1 MDVIWDPAKAK
12 ANLQKHGVHFSDAE
26 AVLFDP
32 LALSMED
39 EDAEGEDRFIA
50 MGQDAV
56 GRILVVVYT
65 YRGNAIRL
73 ISARPATRKEINDY
87 EKGIWFQKSQTR
99 PGDQAKR

>member
-1 MDVIWDPAKAK
+1 MDVIWDPAKAE

-39 EDAEGEDRFIA
+39 EDAEGEDRYIA

-56 GRILVVVYT
+56 GRVLVVVYT
-65 YRGNAIRL
+65 YRGDTIRL
-73 ISARPATRKEINDY
+73 ISARPATRKEIKVY
-87 EKGIWFQKSQTR
+87 EKGI
-99 PGDQAKR
+99 

>member
-1 MDVIWDPAKAK
+1 MDVNWDPAKAK
-12 ANLQKHGVHFSDAE
+12 ANFKKHGVHFSDAE

-39 EDAEGEDRFIA
+39 EDAEDEDRFIA

-87 EKGIWFQKSQTR
+87 EKGI
-99 PGDQAKR
+99 

>member
-1 MDVIWDPAKAK
+1 MDVIWDPAKAE
-12 ANLQKHGVHFSDAE
+12 ANLQKHGVRFSDAE

-87 EKGIWFQKSQTR
+87 EKGI
-99 PGDQAKR
+99 

>member
-1 MDVIWDPAKAK
+1 MDVNWDPAKAK
-12 ANLQKHGVHFSDAE
+12 ANFKKHGVHFSDAE

-87 EKGIWFQKSQTR
+87 EKGI
-99 PGDQAKR
+99 